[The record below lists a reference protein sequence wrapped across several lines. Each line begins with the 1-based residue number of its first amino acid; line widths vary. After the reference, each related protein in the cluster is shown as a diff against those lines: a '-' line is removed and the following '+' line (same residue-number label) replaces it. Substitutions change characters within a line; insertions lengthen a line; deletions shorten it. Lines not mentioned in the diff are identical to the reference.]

1 MEASFIFFGFNY
13 EDELKKF
20 FFNIGV
26 EIAEDLKRVFK
37 EDWHIIFGKILQ
49 LKRVQKEKLLVSVKN
64 LCENG
69 DVDLTLSTPL
79 KIKDTTK
86 FMP

>member
-1 MEASFIFFGFNY
+1 M
-13 EDELKKF
+13 
-20 FFNIGV
+20 
-26 EIAEDLKRVFK
+26 EDLELVIK
-37 EDWHIIFGKILQ
+37 EDWDIIFGKILQ
-49 LKRVQKEKLLVSVKN
+49 LKLVQKEKLLVAAEN
-64 LCENG
+64 LCETG